1 MASLTHLFDLRG
13 FCGEPWSMVIRIPS
27 TSPVGDDASALL
39 PEDRPLRLCTLGTG
53 GAGLAGF
60 AIVVVLI
67 PLFCV
72 Y

>member
-1 MASLTHLFDLRG
+1 
-13 FCGEPWSMVIRIPS
+13 MVIRMPS

-39 PEDRPLRLCTLGTG
+39 PEDRPLRVFDLCTLGTG

-67 PLFCV
+67 PFFCV